1 MAQLPLYYKNS
12 KPTGP
17 PPSKKWKEYY
27 LIGIL
32 FVAFI
37 ILIAGVLWFVPDVEV
52 NLSYDRAYDSFT
64 GGLDT
69 TQPTLLSEPSLTHTD
84 VPSLE
89 PGNVKVVK
97 NPPVLIKPP
106 SANASSPASVKL
118 PTLEEQK
125 QNNSAAIG
133 KIRSEF
139 REKEDE
145 PLIFSQFGGS
155 ESPATT
161 EVDEENE
168 RRRQKIIEMAKHAWN
183 GYVQYAWGENELK
196 PMTKRGHSPVIFGRT
211 KLGATIVDSLDTLLL
226 MGLKEE
232 FEKAKNWVHL
242 SLDMNQVSRP
252 LHHHYSPVDIC
263 SLNCWIPCCVPY
275 TQLTTVQMSIVGL
288 NKT

>member
-1 MAQLPLYYKNS
+1 
-12 KPTGP
+12 
-17 PPSKKWKEYY
+17 
-27 LIGIL
+27 L

-133 KIRSEF
+133 KIRNEF

-145 PLIFSQFGGS
+145 PLIFSQIGGS

-168 RRRQKIIEMAKHAWN
+168 RRRQKIIEVS
-183 GYVQYAWGENELK
+183 GCVLK
-196 PMTKRGHSPVIFGRT
+196 LRCTNRQTRWMYLCLKTASASP
-211 KLGATIVDSLDTLLL
+211 DSQWRLQTDS
-226 MGLKEE
+226 GLFCIK
-232 FEKAKNWVHL
+232 
-242 SLDMNQVSRP
+242 
-252 LHHHYSPVDIC
+252 
-263 SLNCWIPCCVPY
+263 
-275 TQLTTVQMSIVGL
+275 
-288 NKT
+288 

>member
-64 GGLDT
+64 GGIDT
-69 TQPTLLSEPSLTHTD
+69 TQPTLLSEPTLTPTE

-89 PGNVKVVK
+89 PGNGNILRK
-97 NPPVLIKPP
+97 PPVLIKPP

-118 PTLEEQK
+118 PTEQK
-125 QNNSAAIG
+125 LNNSMAYT
-133 KIRSEF
+133 KVTSEIRNE
-139 REKEDE
+139 EDE
-145 PLIFSQFGGS
+145 PLMFDEDVNS
-155 ESPATT
+155 ESQSTPATT

-168 RRRQKIIEMAKHAWN
+168 RRRQKVIEVSGIVSKLMDGCVCVCSQPLRH
-183 GYVQYAWGENELK
+183 
-196 PMTKRGHSPVIFGRT
+196 RT
-211 KLGATIVDSLDTLLL
+211 DSS
-226 MGLKEE
+226 
-232 FEKAKNWVHL
+232 L
-242 SLDMNQVSRP
+242 SCIKYL
-252 LHHHYSPVDIC
+252 
-263 SLNCWIPCCVPY
+263 
-275 TQLTTVQMSIVGL
+275 
-288 NKT
+288 